1 MTEIRKRIFEQI
13 EAERARQM
21 AKWGDQ
27 SHKPDGTWA
36 LILGEEIGE
45 WMRACLEGDTDHAVE
60 EMIQCLAVGTAWLEA
75 RMKQQE
81 ESFAA
86 HEQIAD
92 QAAIF
97 YGGRLGFGEVVLDGA
112 VKP

>member
-60 EMIQCLAVGTAWLEA
+60 EMIQCLAVGTAWLESRMA
-75 RMKQQE
+75 RQEGHCVQQDL
-81 ESFAA
+81 SYKAVT
-86 HEQIAD
+86 IS
-92 QAAIF
+92 
-97 YGGRLGFGEVVLDGA
+97 GGRLGFGEGDLS
-112 VKP
+112 K

>member
-45 WMRACLEGDTDHAVE
+45 WMRSCLEGDTDHAIE
-60 EMIQCLAVGTAWLEA
+60 EMVQCLAVGTAWLEG
-75 RMKQQE
+75 RLVRQE
-81 ESFAA
+81 ECCVQQDLSYTCKAVT
-86 HEQIAD
+86 IS
-92 QAAIF
+92 
-97 YGGRLGFGEVVLDGA
+97 GGRLGFGEGERS
-112 VKP
+112 K